1 MGEMNSQPMAVAQA
15 VEAAPPA
22 HEDLLMKIIEKNQQA
37 FERAQ
42 RAAIRSQA
50 EIDLD
55 VDQRTAKLFAMSGN
69 FADLSGNNEV
79 QGLAKAFTKIR
90 IGRSLGM
97 TEGESLINLDFIKGT
112 PSIRAHYRAAK
123 MKALGY
129 TWKFKQFDRKGCILE
144 IYNPSGEYEGESS
157 YVEEDARANSLLTK
171 DNWVKNP
178 KNMYFCRAVSNGQR
192 WYAPEAFNANVPSIE
207 EMDEDTPERYDK
219 EKYQSVR
226 AKKQKMAEEFLAGIE
241 KEEAQS
247 AEPAMEEV
255 A

>member
-1 MGEMNSQPMAVAQA
+1 MGEMTQQPMPLAPL

-22 HEDLLMKIIEKNQQA
+22 QEDLLMKIIEKNQQA
-37 FERAQ
+37 IEKAQ

-69 FADLSGNNEV
+69 FADLSGQSEV

-129 TWKFKQFDRKGCILE
+129 TWKFKQFDKKGCVLE
-144 IYNPSGEYEGESS
+144 IYNPAGELEGESS
-157 YVEEDARANSLLTK
+157 YVEDDARANSLLTK

-219 EKYQSVR
+219 EKYQGVR
-226 AKKQKMAEEFLAGIE
+226 ARKQKMAEEFLAGIE
-241 KEEAQS
+241 KEGAEAVE
-247 AEPAMEEV
+247 AEQEAV
-255 A
+255 